1 MNPLLMSGA
10 LGAGAVV
17 AVAAVLLAV
26 FRAVAVEVEDEE
38 VVIVTRH
45 GKLLRRLETAGLHV
59 VLDRALPWV
68 TLQRVSL
75 ARDFRHFSNVHVN
88 DARGT
93 TVMVDLWVELRVK
106 DPVKVLFSVDDW
118 DRSLQNLVSHAATSI
133 MGNREF
139 QEILRDR
146 TELGRQLQQDISAEC
161 ERWGIQVEMAFVRNV
176 TLLPDVS
183 RQIFDAISA
192 RLERAKADIE
202 EAGRLAVA
210 QLEAD
215 TSVRIA
221 GLVAEAKGQYPLAI
235 GRAYAALRRTPRV
248 LAAYE
253 SLYGLN
259 QLRPQ
264 RTIAFRGFSSELRGV
279 DAAMMPTHDA
289 E

>member
-1 MNPLLMSGA
+1 MNPIILSTV
-10 LGAGAVV
+10 LGAAVV
-17 AVAAVLLAV
+17 LGAFAALWAI
-26 FRAVAVEVEDEE
+26 FRAIAVAVDDEE
-38 VVIVTRH
+38 VVIITSH
-45 GKLLRRLETAGLHV
+45 GKLVRRLEKPGLHLV
-59 VLDRALPWV
+59 FDQAMPWV

-75 ARDFRHFSNVHVN
+75 ARDFRQFSNVHVN

-146 TELGRQLQQDISAEC
+146 NELGRQLQEDISAEC
-161 ERWGIQVEMAFVRNV
+161 ERWGIHVEMAFVRNV
-176 TLLPDVS
+176 SLLPDVS

-221 GLVAEAKGQYPLAI
+221 GLVAEAKGQYPSAI
-235 GRAYAALRRTPRV
+235 GRAYATLRANPRV

-253 SLYGLN
+253 ALYGLN

-264 RTIAFRGFSSELRGV
+264 RTIAFRGFNGDMRGI
-279 DAAMMPTHDA
+279 DAAMLPTHDA